1 MFCAKCGA
9 ELLEDAI
16 FCAKC
21 GAKRIDLP
29 EDNLTPKNESIH
41 SAPTGDSSKKQHLYA
56 EIDNAIQK
64 NKSSQSDSFVKK
76 EASPSSNSFSS
87 TDSNGQIN
95 VAEST
100 DKRSAQRKTGV
111 VVVVALVLIGI
122 VIGALFGIRAS
133 NGKNVIET
141 VQQFCWNDAT
151 ENITEPIQ
159 KSYLDDFGINVFVD
173 GFGAPSDFIVH
184 GDSKND
190 SIYYAESCV
199 CAIDEQTGEEFNVI
213 IDYVVEV
220 NFLRSRCSLVEPPA
234 LKIDLPTNDSFTSNN
249 PPVEGTTAPTENE
262 TADSAATP
270 TAPPSSNFS
279 AYAGEYVLHS
289 EFPVRVIVEDMQDN
303 EHLRFYYYYDGIL
316 EGEVYA
322 YLVYPES
329 KEADAQFY
337 AETVASESLQEFL
350 GEAIFMINSQGYLTI
365 SSGEVYDCLL
375 KNQ

>member
-56 EIDNAIQK
+56 DIDNAIQK
-64 NKSSQSDSFVKK
+64 NKSSQNDSFVKK
-76 EASPSSNSFSS
+76 EASPSSDSFSS

-95 VAEST
+95 VTKST

-111 VVVVALVLIGI
+111 VVVAALVLIGI

-133 NGKNVIET
+133 NEKNVIET

-159 KSYLDDFGINVFVD
+159 ESYLDDFGISVSVH
-173 GFGAPSDFIVH
+173 GFGEPSDFIVL
-184 GDSKND
+184 GDSEND
-190 SIYYAESCV
+190 SLYYAESCV
-199 CAIDEQTGEEFNVI
+199 CAVDEQTGEEFNVI

-220 NFLRSRCSLVEPPA
+220 NFFRSSCSLAEPPA
-234 LKIDLPTNDSFTSNN
+234 LKIDRPTVDSFTSNDT
-249 PPVEGTTAPTENE
+249 PSAGTTMPTENE
-262 TADSAATP
+262 AADSSTTPAAST
-270 TAPPSSNFS
+270 TSDFS
-279 AYAGEYVLHS
+279 AYAGKYVLES
-289 EFPVRVIVEDMQDN
+289 EFPVTVVVTDMMDN
-303 EHLRFYYYYDGIL
+303 EHLTFYYYYDEVL
-316 EGEVYA
+316 LGEVYA

-329 KEADAQFY
+329 KEMDAQFY
-337 AETVASESLQEFL
+337 AETVESDTQFEYLSQ
-350 GEAIFMINSQGYLTI
+350 AVFMINSRGFLTI
-365 SSGEVYDCLL
+365 SSGETYDCLS
-375 KNQ
+375 KYS